1 MLLSLFD
8 GSSIMM
14 LIMPALFTFVVS
26 FRSSSIVFYLEKKT
40 LIV

>member
-26 FRSSSIVFYLEKKT
+26 FRSSSMAFYLQKKT